1 MRPAILLFLLLYFS
15 GTCLVAQ
22 TPEPPTPRGRNARPI
37 IDNLKE
43 QIEQALDEPSEQQT
57 DSLLTVAR
65 QAGFPAGEALLLCQ
79 LSVLRRDE
87 DDAPDDNLLEQAI
100 DVTSRIQDMGDAGW
114 LMKGIGRLQKKF
126 PWKISKNLA
135 PAFSASGD
143 QMSAIGRK
151 MSKKSTRIPLV
162 DEIVE
167 KTQRKIEEKRRA
179 WEGSPDEE
187 AEESDA
193 SQYAEMA
200 KDAEALEKLARV
212 KSSIS
217 LGRVGALPSQI
228 KAEVGISDKWL
239 DNTIR
244 AGTKSQPTIQRLTT
258 KRQLRDVTQEL
269 STTFAKQGD
278 YLKAYEYYRQYV
290 SYKDS
295 LASEIT
301 SRKLASLTYK
311 QSMQQKESQ
320 IQLLKKD
327 RLLEAEASQK
337 QRLILSGLAGCVGLL
352 LFSSVVLVRNNR
364 QKHTANEQL
373 NEQKE
378 ELQKALADLKM
389 AQSQLIQS
397 EKMASLGELMAGIAH
412 EIQNPLNF
420 VNNFSELSIELI
432 DELQEEFGKTPT
444 DQELT
449 ASLIHDLGQNQ
460 QKINQHGRRADA
472 IIKSMLAH
480 SRTSTGEKQ
489 PTDLNALTS
498 EFLRLSYHS
507 VKVKHKELQVEL
519 VTDFDERLGLVTVV
533 PQEMGRVLL
542 NLFNNAFD
550 AVQDKKQQTPPHY
563 YPQLRISTR
572 KVANQVEIRVR
583 DNGTGIPDAIQAKI
597 FQPFFTTK
605 PTGQG
610 TGLGL
615 SLSYDIIT
623 KVHGGE
629 FRVESTPGEA
639 TEFTVLLPA

>member
-1 MRPAILLFLLLYFS
+1 MRPATLLFLLLYFS
-15 GTCLVAQ
+15 STCLVAQ
-22 TPEPPTPRGRNARPI
+22 TPEPPAPRSRTAQLS

-43 QIEQALDEPSEQQT
+43 QLGQALDKPSEQQT
-57 DSLLTVAR
+57 DSLLTRAR
-65 QAGFPAGEALLLCQ
+65 QAGFQAGEALMLCQ

-87 DDAPDDNLLEQAI
+87 DDTPNENLLEQAI
-100 DVTSRIQDMGDAGW
+100 EVTSRIQDMADASW
-114 LMKGIGRLQKKF
+114 LMKGIGRLQRKF

-135 PAFSASGD
+135 PAFSASAN
-143 QMSAIGRK
+143 QMSAIGRG
-151 MSKKSTRIPLV
+151 MRKKSNPILSA
-162 DEIVE
+162 DEIIA
-167 KTQRKIEEKRRA
+167 KTQRKIAEKRRA
-179 WEGSPDEE
+179 RAYSPEDVGNLE
-187 AEESDA
+187 A
-193 SQYAEMA
+193 SQYADIA
-200 KDAEALEKLARV
+200 KDAEALEKLARI
-212 KSSIS
+212 KSNVS
-217 LGRVGALPSQI
+217 LGRMGGLPSQI
-228 KAEVGISDKWL
+228 KSEVDFSDEWL

-244 AGTKSQPTIQRLTT
+244 SGTKNQPTIQRLTA

-269 STTFAKQGD
+269 STTFARQGD

-301 SRKLASLTYK
+301 SRKLASLAHN
-311 QSMQQKESQ
+311 QAMQQKESQ

-337 QRLILSGLAGCVGLL
+337 QRLIVSGLAGCVGLL

-364 QKHTANEQL
+364 QKHTANQQL

-432 DELQEEFGKTPT
+432 DELKEEFGKAPA
-444 DQELT
+444 DLELT
-449 ASLIHDLGQNQ
+449 ESIIHDLSQNQ

-489 PTDLNALTS
+489 PTDLNALTA

-507 VKVKHKELQVEL
+507 VKVKNKELQVEL
-519 VTDFDERLGLVTVV
+519 VTDFDERMGMVTVV

-550 AVQDKKQQTPPHY
+550 AVQDKKKQTQPHY
-563 YPQLRISTR
+563 HPQLRISTR
-572 KVANQVEIRVR
+572 QLANHVEIRVH
-583 DNGTGIPDAIQAKI
+583 DNGTGIPDSIQAKI